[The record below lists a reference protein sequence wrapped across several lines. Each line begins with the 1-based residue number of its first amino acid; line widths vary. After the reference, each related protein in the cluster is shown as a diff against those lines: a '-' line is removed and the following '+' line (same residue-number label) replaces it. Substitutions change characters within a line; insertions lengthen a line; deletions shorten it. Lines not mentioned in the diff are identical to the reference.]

1 MTIWDALIL
10 GLIQGATEF
19 LPVSSSGHLVIGQAL
34 LGIRI
39 PGVSFEVAVHV
50 ATLFS
55 VLLVFRKRLSQLL
68 VGIARGDKEAW
79 RYVGLLFVATL
90 PAVAVG
96 LGARAVVEKLFELP
110 MVAGF
115 GLLVTG
121 SFLWTAK
128 GAMARNSAPGRVSSQ
143 ASDPD
148 QNPGYNQAENPTP
161 NGARKP
167 GLKEALV
174 MGLAQAFAIVP
185 GVSRSGATV
194 VAGLWLGVETEEAAA
209 FSFLMAIPAILGAAV
224 LQIPDLLESSSI
236 GAPAMVAGGLVAAVA
251 GVLAIW
257 TFVELLKRKAFHRF
271 GPYCW
276 GLGGLFLLY
285 LFLTA

>member
-1 MTIWDALIL
+1 MTIWEALIL

-55 VLLVFRKRLSQLL
+55 VLLVFRKRLLQLL
-68 VGIARGDKEAW
+68 MGVIRGDKEAW

-96 LGARAVVEKLFELP
+96 LGARAAVEELFEKP

-121 SFLWTAK
+121 SFLWTAR
-128 GAMARNSAPGRVSSQ
+128 GAMARIPPHDSGHATG
-143 ASDPD
+143 
-148 QNPGYNQAENPTP
+148 
-161 NGARKP
+161 KP
-167 GLKEALV
+167 GLKEALL
-174 MGLAQAFAIVP
+174 MGIAQAFAIVP
-185 GVSRSGATV
+185 GISRSGATV
-194 VAGLWLGVETEEAAA
+194 VTGLWLGVEAEEAAA

-224 LQIPDLLESSSI
+224 LQIPELQETGTVGGPALL
-236 GAPAMVAGGLVAAVA
+236 AGSLIAAVA

-276 GLGGLFLLY
+276 GLGGVFLLY
-285 LFLTA
+285 LFLIA

>member
-34 LGIRI
+34 LGIEI

-55 VLLVFRKRLSQLL
+55 VLLVFRKRLFHL
-68 VGIARGDKEAW
+68 IAGVFRGDRDAW
-79 RYVGLLFVATL
+79 QYVGLLFVATL

-96 LGARAVVEKLFELP
+96 FGARAAVEELFDVP
-110 MVAGF
+110 AVAGF

-128 GAMARNSAPGRVSSQ
+128 GAMARHATQNSASNSMGQ
-143 ASDPD
+143 
-148 QNPGYNQAENPTP
+148 
-161 NGARKP
+161 P
-167 GLKEALV
+167 GLKEALL
-174 MGLAQAFAIVP
+174 MGLVQAFAMVP
-185 GVSRSGATV
+185 GISRSGATV
-194 VAGLWLGVETEEAAA
+194 VAGLWLGVEAEEAAA

-224 LQIPDLLESSSI
+224 LQIPDLKETASV
-236 GAPAMVAGGLVAAVA
+236 GGPALLAGSLVAAVA

-257 TFVELLKRKAFHRF
+257 TFVELLKRRSFHRF

-276 GLGGLFLLY
+276 GIGGLFLLY
-285 LFLTA
+285 LFLSV

>member
-19 LPVSSSGHLVIGQAL
+19 LPVSSSGHLMIGQAL

-50 ATLFS
+50 ATLLS
-55 VLLVFRKRLSQLL
+55 VLLVFRKKLSQLL
-68 VGIARGDKEAW
+68 IGVLRGDREAW

-96 LGARAVVEKLFELP
+96 LGARAAVEELFEIP

-128 GAMARNSAPGRVSSQ
+128 GAMARYPDRDSTQDLGQDSAQGPDRNSTRNRTG
-143 ASDPD
+143 
-148 QNPGYNQAENPTP
+148 
-161 NGARKP
+161 KP
-167 GLKEALV
+167 GLKEAVL

-185 GVSRSGATV
+185 GISRSGATV
-194 VAGLWLGVETEEAAA
+194 VTGLWLGVEAEEAAA
-209 FSFLMAIPAILGAAV
+209 FSFLMAIPAILGAAI
-224 LQIPDLLESSSI
+224 LQIPDLLETSSVSV
-236 GAPAMVAGGLVAAVA
+236 PALLAGSLVAAIA

-257 TFVELLKRKAFHRF
+257 TFVVLLRRKSFHRF

-276 GLGGLFLLY
+276 VLGGLFLLY
-285 LFLTA
+285 LVLSA

>member
-34 LGIRI
+34 LGISI

-68 VGIARGDKEAW
+68 IGVLRGDGESW

-96 LGARAVVEKLFELP
+96 LGARAAVEELFELP
-110 MVAGF
+110 VVAGF

-128 GAMARNSAPGRVSSQ
+128 GAMARY
-143 ASDPD
+143 PD
-148 QNPGYNQAENPTP
+148 QDPTRDSAQDP
-161 NGARKP
+161 VRRSSGKP
-167 GLKEALV
+167 GLKEAIF

-185 GVSRSGATV
+185 GISRSGATV
-194 VAGLWLGVETEEAAA
+194 VTGLWLGVEAEEAAA
-209 FSFLMAIPAILGAAV
+209 FSFLMAIPAILGAAI
-224 LQIPDLLESSSI
+224 LQIPDLLDTGSV
-236 GAPAMVAGGLVAAVA
+236 GVPALAAGSLVAAVA

-257 TFVELLKRKAFHRF
+257 TFVELLKRKSFHRF

-276 GLGGLFLLY
+276 GLGGFFLLY